1 MLPLP
6 GALVRYLQGFSDAV
20 KGHAVAHEPYG
31 RHPVRQPAAG
41 MLEER
46 SCKRAV
52 LAPAAEAL
60 SISVRHSA
68 RGRRAW
74 CARTRMAGSRN
85 AASAKVSKPV
95 CLRQR
100 RPAVAFSSWRIFC
113 SSASAMRVQEG
124 FSRTMILT
132 ILLRPGGHPAKPSP
146 NTEPGGL
153 QGTFSIWHVE
163 LYHLGCQDSLN
174 RPPFT

>member
-1 MLPLP
+1 VPPLP
-6 GALVRYLQGFSDAV
+6 GALVRHLQEFSDAV
-20 KGHAVAHEPYG
+20 QGHVVAHEPDG
-31 RHPVRQPAAG
+31 RHPARQPAAG
-41 MLEER
+41 MLEDGPW
-46 SCKRAV
+46 KRAV

-60 SISVRHSA
+60 SISVCHSA

-74 CARTRMAGSRN
+74 CTRTRMAGSRD

-124 FSRTMILT
+124 FSHTMILT
-132 ILLRPGGHPAKPSP
+132 IPLRPGGHPALCLA
-146 NTEPGGL
+146 TVLPGGL

-174 RPPFT
+174 QPPFT